1 MYPKLWNL
9 KYPGKSIKMGD
20 ITELIKTFVI
30 LLAII
35 DPIGNLPVYISL
47 TSHKTN
53 EEHNAIILKTCFA
66 SVALLSISFLFG
78 KYIVGFFGIQ
88 MPAFKLIGGIFLV
101 YIAFTM
107 LTDSRTSNLL
117 YEEGETKSDIALMP
131 MTFPLFIGPAAISSV
146 IIQSSEFTL
155 WSAKLISI
163 IEFVLIGV
171 LIWITLKL
179 ANKISNFL
187 GKGGIKFI
195 TQIMGLLLGSLAIG
209 IIADELKV
217 LLPGLS

>member
-1 MYPKLWNL
+1 MT
-9 KYPGKSIKMGD
+9 D

-35 DPIGNLPVYISL
+35 DPIGNLPIYIAL
-47 TSHKTN
+47 TANKTD
-53 EEHNAIILKTCFA
+53 EEHNIIIFKTCCYSIF
-66 SVALLSISFLFG
+66 LLTVSFLFG
-78 KYIVGFFGIQ
+78 KYIVVFFGIQ
-88 MPAFKLIGGIFLV
+88 IPAFKLIGGIFLV

-107 LTDSRTSNLL
+107 LTINKTSNLFF
-117 YEEGETKSDIALMP
+117 EEGDVKEDIAFMP

-163 IEFVLIGV
+163 VEFVLIGI
-171 LIWITLKL
+171 LIWISLKL
-179 ANKISNFL
+179 ANRILKIL
-187 GKGGIKFI
+187 GKAGIKFI
-195 TQIMGLLLGSLAIG
+195 TQVMGLLLGSLAIG
-209 IIADELKV
+209 IIAEALKA

>member
-1 MYPKLWNL
+1 
-9 KYPGKSIKMGD
+9 MGD

-47 TSHKTN
+47 TAHKTK
-53 EEHNAIILKTCFA
+53 EEHGSIIFKTSCA
-66 SVALLSISFLFG
+66 SVALLTVSFLFG

-88 MPAFKLIGGIFLV
+88 MSAFKLIGGIFLV
-101 YIAFTM
+101 YISFTM
-107 LTDSRTSNLL
+107 LTDSKTSHLL
-117 YEEGETKSDIALMP
+117 SEEGDAKSDIALMP

-155 WSAKLISI
+155 WSVKLISI
-163 IEFVLIGV
+163 AEFVLIGI
-171 LIWITLKL
+171 LIWISLKL
-179 ANKISNFL
+179 ANRISRFL

>member
-1 MYPKLWNL
+1 MT
-9 KYPGKSIKMGD
+9 D

-47 TSHKTN
+47 TANKTD
-53 EEHNAIILKTCFA
+53 EEHNTIIFKTCCF
-66 SVALLSISFLFG
+66 SVALLTLSFLFG
-78 KYIVGFFGIQ
+78 KNIVVFFGIQ
-88 MPAFKLIGGIFLV
+88 IPAFKLIGGLFLV

-107 LTDSRTSNLL
+107 LTNNKISNLFS
-117 YEEGETKSDIALMP
+117 EEGDVKDDIAFMP
-131 MTFPLFIGPAAISSV
+131 LTFPLFIGPAAISSV

-163 IEFVLIGV
+163 VEFVLIGI

-179 ANKISNFL
+179 ANRILKIL
-187 GKGGIKFI
+187 GKAGIKFI
-195 TQIMGLLLGSLAIG
+195 TQVMGLLLGSLAIG
-209 IIADELKV
+209 IIAEALKV

>member
-1 MYPKLWNL
+1 MT
-9 KYPGKSIKMGD
+9 D

-35 DPIGNLPVYISL
+35 DPIGNLPIYISL
-47 TSHKTN
+47 TANKTD
-53 EEHNAIILKTCFA
+53 EEHNTIIFKTCCY
-66 SVALLSISFLFG
+66 SVALLTISFLFG
-78 KYIVGFFGIQ
+78 KNIVVFFGIQ
-88 MPAFKLIGGIFLV
+88 LPAFKLIGGIFLV

-107 LTDSRTSNLL
+107 LTINKTSNLFF
-117 YEEGETKSDIALMP
+117 EEGDVKEDIAFMP

-163 IEFVLIGV
+163 VEFVLIGI
-171 LIWITLKL
+171 LIWISLKL
-179 ANKISNFL
+179 ANRILKIL
-187 GKGGIKFI
+187 GKAGIKFI
-195 TQIMGLLLGSLAIG
+195 TQVMGLLLGSLAIG
-209 IIADELKV
+209 IIAEALKV

>member
-1 MYPKLWNL
+1 MD
-9 KYPGKSIKMGD
+9 D

-47 TSHKTN
+47 TANKTL
-53 EEHNAIILKTCFA
+53 EEHNSIIFKTCCT
-66 SVALLSISFLFG
+66 SVALLTLSFLFG
-78 KYIVGFFGIQ
+78 KYIVAFFGIQ
-88 MPAFKLIGGIFLV
+88 MPAFKLIGGLFLV

-107 LTDSRTSNLL
+107 LTDSKTSYLISQDRDAN
-117 YEEGETKSDIALMP
+117 EDIAFMP

-146 IIQSSEFTL
+146 IIQSSELVFWTT
-155 WSAKLISI
+155 KIISI
-163 IEFVLIGV
+163 IEFILIGI

-179 ANKISNFL
+179 AKKILMFL

-195 TQIMGLLLGSLAIG
+195 TQVMGLLLGSLAIG
-209 IIADELKV
+209 IIADELKI

>member
-1 MYPKLWNL
+1 MT
-9 KYPGKSIKMGD
+9 D

-47 TSHKTN
+47 TANKTD
-53 EEHNAIILKTCFA
+53 EEQDTIILKTCCA
-66 SVALLSISFLFG
+66 SVALLTLSFLFG
-78 KYIVGFFGIQ
+78 KIIVVFFGIQ
-88 MPAFKLIGGIFLV
+88 LPAFKLIGGIFLV

-107 LTDSRTSNLL
+107 LTNNKTSNLFS
-117 YEEGETKSDIALMP
+117 EEGDVKADIAFMP
-131 MTFPLFIGPAAISSV
+131 MTFPLYIGPAAISSV

-163 IEFVLIGV
+163 VEFVLIGI
-171 LIWITLKL
+171 LIWISLKL
-179 ANKISNFL
+179 AKRILKTL
-187 GKGGIKFI
+187 GKAGIKFI
-195 TQIMGLLLGSLAIG
+195 TQVMGLLLGSLAIG
-209 IIADELKV
+209 IIAEALKV

>member
-1 MYPKLWNL
+1 M
-9 KYPGKSIKMGD
+9 
-20 ITELIKTFVI
+20 T
-30 LLAII
+30 
-35 DPIGNLPVYISL
+35 
-47 TSHKTN
+47 
-53 EEHNAIILKTCFA
+53 
-66 SVALLSISFLFG
+66 ISFLFG

-107 LTDSRTSNLL
+107 LTDSKTFHLL
-117 YEEGETKSDIALMP
+117 SEEGDAKNDIALMP

-163 IEFVLIGV
+163 TEFVLIGI
-171 LIWITLKL
+171 LICISLKL
-179 ANKISNFL
+179 ANRVSMFL

>member
-1 MYPKLWNL
+1 MT
-9 KYPGKSIKMGD
+9 D

-35 DPIGNLPVYISL
+35 DPIGNLPIYIAL
-47 TSHKTN
+47 TANKTD
-53 EEHNAIILKTCFA
+53 EEHNIIIFKTCCYSIF
-66 SVALLSISFLFG
+66 LLTVSFLFG
-78 KYIVGFFGIQ
+78 KYIVVFFGIQ
-88 MPAFKLIGGIFLV
+88 IPAFKLIGGIFLV

-107 LTDSRTSNLL
+107 LTINKTSNLFS
-117 YEEGETKSDIALMP
+117 EEEDVKEDIAFMP

-163 IEFVLIGV
+163 VEFVLIGII
-171 LIWITLKL
+171 IWISLKL
-179 ANKISNFL
+179 ANRILKIL
-187 GKGGIKFI
+187 GKAGIKFI
-195 TQIMGLLLGSLAIG
+195 TQVMGLLLGSLAIG
-209 IIADELKV
+209 IIAEALKV

>member
-1 MYPKLWNL
+1 MT
-9 KYPGKSIKMGD
+9 D

-47 TSHKTN
+47 TANKTD
-53 EEHNAIILKTCFA
+53 EEQDTIILKTCCA
-66 SVALLSISFLFG
+66 SVALLTLSFLFG
-78 KYIVGFFGIQ
+78 KIIVVFFGIQ
-88 MPAFKLIGGIFLV
+88 LPAFKLIGGIFLV

-107 LTDSRTSNLL
+107 LTNNKISNLFS
-117 YEEGETKSDIALMP
+117 EEGDVKADIAFMP
-131 MTFPLFIGPAAISSV
+131 MTFPLYIGPAAISSV

-163 IEFVLIGV
+163 VEFVLIGI
-171 LIWITLKL
+171 LIWISLKKRIL
-179 ANKISNFL
+179 KTL
-187 GKGGIKFI
+187 GKAGIKFI
-195 TQIMGLLLGSLAIG
+195 TQVMGLLLGSLAIG
-209 IIADELKV
+209 IIAEALKV

>member
-1 MYPKLWNL
+1 
-9 KYPGKSIKMGD
+9 MGD

-35 DPIGNLPVYISL
+35 DPIGNLPIYISL
-47 TSHKTN
+47 TTKKTN
-53 EEHNAIILKTCFA
+53 EEHNSIILKTCCA
-66 SVALLSISFLFG
+66 SVALLTASFLFG
-78 KYIVGFFGIQ
+78 KYVVGFFGIQ
-88 MPAFKLIGGIFLV
+88 TPAFKLIGGIFLV

-107 LTDSRTSNLL
+107 LTDSKTSHLL
-117 YEEGETKSDIALMP
+117 SEEGNAKNDIALMP

-146 IIQSSEFTL
+146 IIQSSEFAL

-163 IEFVLIGV
+163 AEFFLIGI
-171 LIWITLKL
+171 LIWISLKL
-179 ANKISNFL
+179 ANRISRFL

-209 IIADELKV
+209 MIADELKI

>member
-1 MYPKLWNL
+1 MT
-9 KYPGKSIKMGD
+9 D

-35 DPIGNLPVYISL
+35 DPIGNLPIYIAL
-47 TSHKTN
+47 TANKTD
-53 EEHNAIILKTCFA
+53 EEHNIIIFKTCCYSIF
-66 SVALLSISFLFG
+66 LLTVSFLFG
-78 KYIVGFFGIQ
+78 KYIVVFFGIQ
-88 MPAFKLIGGIFLV
+88 IPAFKLIGGIFLV

-107 LTDSRTSNLL
+107 LTINKTSNLFS
-117 YEEGETKSDIALMP
+117 EEGDVKEDIAFMP

-163 IEFVLIGV
+163 VEFVLIGI
-171 LIWITLKL
+171 LIWISLKL
-179 ANKISNFL
+179 ANRILKIL
-187 GKGGIKFI
+187 GKAGIKFV
-195 TQIMGLLLGSLAIG
+195 TQVMGLLLGSLAIG
-209 IIADELKV
+209 IIAEALKV

>member
-1 MYPKLWNL
+1 MT
-9 KYPGKSIKMGD
+9 D

-35 DPIGNLPVYISL
+35 DPIGNLPVYIAL
-47 TSHKTN
+47 TANKTD
-53 EEHNAIILKTCFA
+53 EEHNIIIFKTCCYSIF
-66 SVALLSISFLFG
+66 LLTVSFLFG
-78 KYIVGFFGIQ
+78 KYIVVFFGIQ
-88 MPAFKLIGGIFLV
+88 IPAFKLIGGIFLV

-107 LTDSRTSNLL
+107 LTINKTSNLFF
-117 YEEGETKSDIALMP
+117 EEGDVKEDIAFMP

-163 IEFVLIGV
+163 VEFVLIGI
-171 LIWITLKL
+171 LIWISLKL
-179 ANKISNFL
+179 ANRILKIL
-187 GKGGIKFI
+187 GKAGIKFI
-195 TQIMGLLLGSLAIG
+195 TQVMGLLLGSLAIG
-209 IIADELKV
+209 IIAEALKV

>member
-1 MYPKLWNL
+1 MT
-9 KYPGKSIKMGD
+9 D

-47 TSHKTN
+47 TANKTD
-53 EEHNAIILKTCFA
+53 EEQDTIILKTCCA
-66 SVALLSISFLFG
+66 SVALLTLSFLFG
-78 KYIVGFFGIQ
+78 KIIVVFFGIQ
-88 MPAFKLIGGIFLV
+88 LPAFKLIGGIFLV

-107 LTDSRTSNLL
+107 LTNNKISNLFS
-117 YEEGETKSDIALMP
+117 EEGDVKADIAFMP
-131 MTFPLFIGPAAISSV
+131 MTFPLYIGPAAISSV

-163 IEFVLIGV
+163 VEFVLIGI
-171 LIWITLKL
+171 LIWISLKL
-179 ANKISNFL
+179 ANRILKIL
-187 GKGGIKFI
+187 GKAGIKFI
-195 TQIMGLLLGSLAIG
+195 TQVMGLLLGSLAIG
-209 IIADELKV
+209 IIAEALKA

>member
-1 MYPKLWNL
+1 MDN
-9 KYPGKSIKMGD
+9 

-35 DPIGNLPVYISL
+35 DPIGNLPIYISL
-47 TSHKTN
+47 TAKKTN
-53 EEHNAIILKTCFA
+53 EEHNSIIFKTCCA
-66 SVALLSISFLFG
+66 SVALLTASFLFG
-78 KYIVGFFGIQ
+78 KYVVGFFGIQ
-88 MPAFKLIGGIFLV
+88 TPAFKLIGGIFLV

-107 LTDSRTSNLL
+107 LTDSKTSHLL
-117 YEEGETKSDIALMP
+117 SEEGNENNDIALMP

-163 IEFVLIGV
+163 TEFFLIGI
-171 LIWITLKL
+171 LIWISLKL
-179 ANKISNFL
+179 ANRISRFL

-195 TQIMGLLLGSLAIG
+195 TQIMGLLLGSMAIG
-209 IIADELKV
+209 MIADELKV

>member
-1 MYPKLWNL
+1 MT
-9 KYPGKSIKMGD
+9 D

-35 DPIGNLPVYISL
+35 DPIGNLPIYISL
-47 TSHKTN
+47 TANKTD
-53 EEHNAIILKTCFA
+53 EEHNTIIFKTCCY
-66 SVALLSISFLFG
+66 SVALLTLSFLFG
-78 KYIVGFFGIQ
+78 KNIVVFFGIQ
-88 MPAFKLIGGIFLV
+88 IPAFKLIGGIFLV

-107 LTDSRTSNLL
+107 LTNNKTSNLFF
-117 YEEGETKSDIALMP
+117 EEGDVKEDIAFMP

-163 IEFVLIGV
+163 VEFVLIGI
-171 LIWITLKL
+171 LIWISLKL
-179 ANKISNFL
+179 ANRILKIL
-187 GKGGIKFI
+187 GKAGIKFI
-195 TQIMGLLLGSLAIG
+195 TQVMGLLLGSLAIG
-209 IIADELKV
+209 IIAEALKV

>member
-1 MYPKLWNL
+1 
-9 KYPGKSIKMGD
+9 MGD

-47 TSHKTN
+47 TANKTT
-53 EEHNAIILKTCFA
+53 EEHNSIIFKTCCA
-66 SVALLSISFLFG
+66 SVTLLTLSFLFG

-88 MPAFKLIGGIFLV
+88 MPAFKLVGGIFLV

-107 LTDSRTSNLL
+107 LTDSKTSHLIS
-117 YEEGETKSDIALMP
+117 GDTKEDIALMP

-155 WSAKLISI
+155 WSTKLISI
-163 IEFVLIGV
+163 AEFVLIGF
-171 LIWITLKL
+171 LIWISLKL
-179 ANKISNFL
+179 ANRILKFL

-195 TQIMGLLLGSLAIG
+195 TQVMGLLLGSLAIG

>member
-1 MYPKLWNL
+1 MT
-9 KYPGKSIKMGD
+9 D

-35 DPIGNLPVYISL
+35 DPIGNLPIYIAL
-47 TSHKTN
+47 TANKTD
-53 EEHNAIILKTCFA
+53 EEHNIIIFKTCCYSIF
-66 SVALLSISFLFG
+66 LLTVSFLFG
-78 KYIVGFFGIQ
+78 KYIVVFFGIQ
-88 MPAFKLIGGIFLV
+88 IPAFKLIGGIFLV

-107 LTDSRTSNLL
+107 LTINKTSNLFS
-117 YEEGETKSDIALMP
+117 EEGNVKEDIAFMP

-163 IEFVLIGV
+163 VEFVLIGII
-171 LIWITLKL
+171 IWISLKL
-179 ANKISNFL
+179 ANRILKIL
-187 GKGGIKFI
+187 GKAGIKFI
-195 TQIMGLLLGSLAIG
+195 TQVMGLLLGSLAIG
-209 IIADELKV
+209 IIAEALKV

>member
-1 MYPKLWNL
+1 MT
-9 KYPGKSIKMGD
+9 D

-35 DPIGNLPVYISL
+35 DPIGNLPVYIAL
-47 TSHKTN
+47 TANKTD
-53 EEHNAIILKTCFA
+53 EEHNIIIFKTCCYSIF
-66 SVALLSISFLFG
+66 LLTVSFLFG
-78 KYIVGFFGIQ
+78 KYIVVFFGIQ
-88 MPAFKLIGGIFLV
+88 IPAFKLIGGIFLV

-107 LTDSRTSNLL
+107 LTIHKTSNLFS
-117 YEEGETKSDIALMP
+117 EEEDVKEDIAFMP

-163 IEFVLIGV
+163 VEFVLIGI
-171 LIWITLKL
+171 LIWISLKL
-179 ANKISNFL
+179 ANRILKIL
-187 GKGGIKFI
+187 GKVGIKFI
-195 TQIMGLLLGSLAIG
+195 TQVMGLLLGSLAIG
-209 IIADELKV
+209 IIAEALKV

>member
-1 MYPKLWNL
+1 
-9 KYPGKSIKMGD
+9 MGD

-35 DPIGNLPVYISL
+35 DPIGNLPIYISL
-47 TSHKTN
+47 TANKTN
-53 EEHNAIILKTCFA
+53 EEHNSIIFKTCCA
-66 SVALLSISFLFG
+66 SVALLTVSFLFG
-78 KYIVGFFGIQ
+78 KYIVSFFGIQ

-107 LTDSRTSNLL
+107 LTNSKIFHLL
-117 YEEGETKSDIALMP
+117 PEEGSAKDDIALMP

-146 IIQSSEFTL
+146 IIQSSEFNL
-155 WSAKLISI
+155 WSAKLISF
-163 IEFVLIGV
+163 IEFVLIGI
-171 LIWITLKL
+171 LIWIALKL
-179 ANKISNFL
+179 ANRILKFL
-187 GKGGIKFI
+187 GKAGIKFI